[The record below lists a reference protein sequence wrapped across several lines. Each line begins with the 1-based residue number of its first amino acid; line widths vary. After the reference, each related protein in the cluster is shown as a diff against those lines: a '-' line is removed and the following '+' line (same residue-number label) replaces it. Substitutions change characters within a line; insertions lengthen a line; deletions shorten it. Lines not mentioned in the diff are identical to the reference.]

1 MKIVGNKIDLLF
13 LLYIQQKVFSQH
25 KKEIAS
31 FLLEKCIGRRKA
43 QGLIFLLESI
53 VFEENEKEY
62 SMLSLKQK
70 EDDYDTNELSITEWG
85 FVIPPIIK
93 VNNCIVEK

>member
-1 MKIVGNKIDLLF
+1 M
-13 LLYIQQKVFSQH
+13 
-25 KKEIAS
+25 
-31 FLLEKCIGRRKA
+31 
-43 QGLIFLLESI
+43 LESI